1 MNKEINYDKAQ
12 KEFERYLDSYDRENG
27 SINLKIIHT
36 YEVVKKSEYIARNLN
51 LTEDDINLAKIIAIL
66 HDIGRFEQIKNFGVF
81 DDKKLEHAKYSVKYL
96 FEDNIYI
103 RKYIECD
110 KYDDLIYKAIYN
122 HNKLEI
128 EEGLN
133 EHELLHAKIIRDADK
148 LDNFRVKEIDKFEDM
163 FPGIFDKNKVKEE
176 VISEN
181 VYNDFLNYKCIKLH
195 DRKTMLDYWFCVIAF
210 IYDLNFDLS
219 LKYVKENNYINKLID
234 RLEYHNPDTKIKV
247 ESLRKAALEYLDTN
261 KKEL

>member
-66 HDIGRFEQIKNFGVF
+66 QDIGRFEQIKNFGVF

-110 KYDDLIYKAIYN
+110 KYDDLIYN
-122 HNKLEI
+122 
-128 EEGLN
+128 
-133 EHELLHAKIIRDADK
+133 R
-148 LDNFRVKEIDKFEDM
+148 
-163 FPGIFDKNKVKEE
+163 
-176 VISEN
+176 
-181 VYNDFLNYKCIKLH
+181 
-195 DRKTMLDYWFCVIAF
+195 
-210 IYDLNFDLS
+210 
-219 LKYVKENNYINKLID
+219 LKYF
-234 RLEYHNPDTKIKV
+234 RC
-247 ESLRKAALEYLDTN
+247 
-261 KKEL
+261 

>member
-1 MNKEINYDKAQ
+1 MKNYVDIKDEYWDYAEALTPYGVEVRYPGGTEISEA
-12 KEFERYLDSYDRENG
+12 ETELG
-27 SINLKIIHT
+27 LK
-36 YEVVKKSEYIARNLN
+36 YAEALYMWAVE
-51 LTEDDINLAKIIAIL
+51 
-66 HDIGRFEQIKNFGVF
+66 
-81 DDKKLEHAKYSVKYL
+81 
-96 FEDNIYI
+96 
-103 RKYIECD
+103 
-110 KYDDLIYKAIYN
+110 
-122 HNKLEI
+122 
-128 EEGLN
+128 
-133 EHELLHAKIIRDADK
+133 
-148 LDNFRVKEIDKFEDM
+148 EIDKFEDM
-163 FPGIFDKNKVKEE
+163 FPGIFDKNKAKEE

-261 KKEL
+261 KKKL